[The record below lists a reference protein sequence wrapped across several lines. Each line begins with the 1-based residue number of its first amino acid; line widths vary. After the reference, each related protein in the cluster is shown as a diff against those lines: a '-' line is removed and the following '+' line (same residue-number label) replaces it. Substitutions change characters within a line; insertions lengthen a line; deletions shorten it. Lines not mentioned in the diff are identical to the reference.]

1 MDKIKNFLANIT
13 MLHCTIAFALL
24 VALLTVIIFL
34 TQWKA
39 PVTLEDEQDRND
51 IQVML
56 QELHPNMEISNVEL
70 KKVIIEST
78 VDSIFKVTS
87 YPDDILENITMTV
100 YYDAVCCEGKTIHYT
115 TIFEVDN
122 AFLKKRV
129 GKPLIT
135 IKDMLKPDDDDWIV
149 IMDK

>member
-1 MDKIKNFLANIT
+1 MSTF
-13 MLHCTIAFALL
+13 
-24 VALLTVIIFL
+24 
-34 TQWKA
+34 
-39 PVTLEDEQDRND
+39 
-51 IQVML
+51 
-56 QELHPNMEISNVEL
+56 NVEL

>member
-1 MDKIKNFLANIT
+1 MDKIKNFFNNMT
-13 MLHCTIAFALL
+13 MLHWTVGFAFL
-24 VALLTVIIFL
+24 VALATGLVFL